1 MDEDNLDEGVLL
13 ADGFGKAFI
22 GVGHRSGC
30 LDVAVYDYD
39 RCARVLMR
47 RDKMSLEDAYEFMD
61 FNVVG
66 SWVGD
71 RTPIFLERRK
81 LKEIAEH
88 GY

>member
-1 MDEDNLDEGVLL
+1 MALVKLL
-13 ADGFGKAFI
+13 LE
-22 GVGHRSGC
+22 VGHRSGC

-47 RDKMSLEDAYEFMD
+47 RDKMSIEDAYEFMD

-81 LKEIAEH
+81 TKGDKRKH